1 MIKLANKGD
10 SPLMILKFSDQ
21 EEMKKFFEVWKSN
34 DLGELVKT
42 SKSGD
47 QSYSN
52 GRKKDKKSTLWSKYG
67 LENLDQKNSEKP
79 SLI

>member
-1 MIKLANKGD
+1 MSNKSD

-21 EEMKKFFEVWKSN
+21 EEMKKFFEVWKQTN
-34 DLGELVKT
+34 LGKLVKS

-47 QSYSN
+47 IDYS
-52 GRKKDKKSTLWSKYG
+52 GPRSKDKKKTLWSKYG
-67 LENLDQKNSEKP
+67 LQNLDDKNSEKP